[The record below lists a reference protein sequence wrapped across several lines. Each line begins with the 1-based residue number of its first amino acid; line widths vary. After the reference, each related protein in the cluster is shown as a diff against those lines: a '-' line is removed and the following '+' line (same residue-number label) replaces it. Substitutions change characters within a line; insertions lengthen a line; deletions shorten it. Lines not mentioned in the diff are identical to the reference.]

1 MVLETTDTLMYVIVE
16 RRCYRKCK
24 GLRAVTNLVHVS
36 HRDKSRAAGLW
47 SVRRKE
53 ELPRR

>member
-24 GLRAVTNLVHVS
+24 GFRAVTNLVHVS